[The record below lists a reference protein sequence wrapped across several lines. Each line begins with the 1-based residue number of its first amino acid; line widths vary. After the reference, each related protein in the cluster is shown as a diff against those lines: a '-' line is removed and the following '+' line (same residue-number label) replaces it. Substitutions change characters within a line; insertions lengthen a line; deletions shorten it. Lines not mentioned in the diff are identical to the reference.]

1 MQRKLRM
8 NKFSNILLT
17 IVQVIASILLGLIS
31 VAITPVAIV
40 GITLMSPFFNKFY
53 KAYVIWF
60 TLVIELFMMQLVGER
75 N

>member
-1 MQRKLRM
+1 M

-31 VAITPVAIV
+31 VATIV

-53 KAYVIWF
+53 KAYIIWF

>member
-1 MQRKLRM
+1 M

-40 GITLMSPFFNKFY
+40 GITLMSPFFNRFY
-53 KAYVIWF
+53 KAYIIWF

>member
-1 MQRKLRM
+1 MQKKLRM

-53 KAYVIWF
+53 KAYIIWF

>member
-1 MQRKLRM
+1 M
-8 NKFSNILLT
+8 NKFSTILLT

-53 KAYVIWF
+53 EAYIIWF
-60 TLVIELFMMQLVGER
+60 ILVVELFMMQLVGER

>member
-1 MQRKLRM
+1 M

-53 KAYVIWF
+53 KAYIIWF

>member
-1 MQRKLRM
+1 M

-53 KAYVIWF
+53 EAYIIWF
-60 TLVIELFMMQLVGER
+60 ILVVELFMMQLVGER

>member
-40 GITLMSPFFNKFY
+40 GITLMSPFFNNFY
-53 KAYVIWF
+53 KAYIIWF

>member
-1 MQRKLRM
+1 M

-53 KAYVIWF
+53 EAYIIWF
-60 TLVIELFMMQLVGER
+60 TLVVELFMMQLVGER

>member
-1 MQRKLRM
+1 M

-31 VAITPVAIV
+31 IAITPVAIV

-53 KAYVIWF
+53 KAYIIWF

>member
-1 MQRKLRM
+1 M

-17 IVQVIASILLGLIS
+17 IVQVIASVLLGLTS

-53 KAYVIWF
+53 KAYIIWF

>member
-1 MQRKLRM
+1 M

-31 VAITPVAIV
+31 VATTPVAIV

-53 KAYVIWF
+53 KAYIIWF